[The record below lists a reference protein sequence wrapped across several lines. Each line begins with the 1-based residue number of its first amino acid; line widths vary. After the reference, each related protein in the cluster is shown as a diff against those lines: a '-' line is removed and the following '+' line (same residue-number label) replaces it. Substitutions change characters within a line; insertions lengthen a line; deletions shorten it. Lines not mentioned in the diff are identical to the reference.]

1 MRPDSPVRTRALI
14 QVIVTVAIATTLVVI
29 AETTQALW
37 LYYVVFAIL
46 TLSFLLSWLQAR
58 RDKLP

>member
-1 MRPDSPVRTRALI
+1 MRPDSPLRSRALI

-29 AETTQALW
+29 AETTQTLW

-46 TLSFLLSWLQAR
+46 ALSFLLSWLQAR
-58 RDKLP
+58 RDK

>member
-1 MRPDSPVRTRALI
+1 MRPDSPLRSRALI
-14 QVIVTVAIATTLVVI
+14 QVIVTVTIATTLVVI

-46 TLSFLLSWLQAR
+46 ALSFLLSWLQAR
-58 RDKLP
+58 R

>member
-1 MRPDSPVRTRALI
+1 MRPNSPLRSRALI

-29 AETTQALW
+29 AEPTQALW

-46 TLSFLLSWLQAR
+46 ALSFLLSWLQAR
-58 RDKLP
+58 R

>member
-1 MRPDSPVRTRALI
+1 MRPDSPLRSRALI

-46 TLSFLLSWLQAR
+46 ALSFLLSWLQAR

>member
-1 MRPDSPVRTRALI
+1 MRSRALI

-46 TLSFLLSWLQAR
+46 ALSFLLSWLQAR
-58 RDKLP
+58 R

>member
-1 MRPDSPVRTRALI
+1 MRPNSPRQSRALT

-37 LYYVVFAIL
+37 LYYVVFAVLI
-46 TLSFLLSWLQAR
+46 LSFLLSWLQAR
-58 RDKLP
+58 R

>member
-1 MRPDSPVRTRALI
+1 MRSRALI

-29 AETTQALW
+29 AETTQTLW

-58 RDKLP
+58 RDKQP